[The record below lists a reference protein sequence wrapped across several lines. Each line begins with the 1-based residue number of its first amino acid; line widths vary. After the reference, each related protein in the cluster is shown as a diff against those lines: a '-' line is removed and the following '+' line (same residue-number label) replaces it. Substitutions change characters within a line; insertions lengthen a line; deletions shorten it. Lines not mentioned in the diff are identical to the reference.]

1 MPETT
6 RYRQLQDVASRLDIS
21 ASTLHRWTDEFT
33 GFLSPAAVSA
43 DTKQNRQYT
52 DEDLSTLIT
61 IKGLMGEGLS
71 YDQVHEHLAK
81 LDTSSGDS
89 TSGAISSESALA
101 LAPAVTFMTDTLQN
115 VADSQKAVL
124 NSQAANRELLGV
136 VLQDNFNLKEE
147 NKRLQERMLE
157 LEQAIN
163 QVRRDEEARRES
175 LRGEVDSRLQD
186 IRHLVMLQSRS
197 GCLGGLFGGGK

>member
-21 ASTLHRWTDEFT
+21 ASTLHRWTDEFAE
-33 GFLSPAAVSA
+33 FLSPEAVSA
-43 DTKQNRQYT
+43 EKKQSRQYT
-52 DEDLSTLIT
+52 DQDLTALIT
-61 IKGLMGEGLS
+61 IKGLMSEGLS
-71 YDQVHEHLAK
+71 YDQVREHLSK
-81 LDTSSGDS
+81 LETGNPESAGDEV
-89 TSGAISSESALA
+89 SSEPSLA
-101 LAPAVTFMTDTLQN
+101 LVPAVAFMTDTLQN

-147 NKRLQERMLE
+147 NKRLRERMLE
-157 LEQAIN
+157 LEQTIN
-163 QVRRDEEARRES
+163 QVRRDEEARREM
-175 LRGEVDSRLQD
+175 LRAEVDSRLQD

-197 GCLGGLFGGGK
+197 GCLGGLFGGGQ

>member
-6 RYRQLQDVASRLDIS
+6 RYRRLQDVASRLDIS
-21 ASTLHRWTDEFT
+21 ASTLHRWTDEFAA
-33 GFLSPAAVSA
+33 FLSPMAVSA
-43 DTKQNRQYT
+43 DKTQDRQYT
-52 DEDLSTLIT
+52 DEDMATLIN

-71 YDQVHEHLAK
+71 YDQVHEHLTE
-81 LDTSSGDS
+81 LDSSSGDS
-89 TSGAISSESALA
+89 PDSPTADEPSLA
-101 LAPAVTFMTDTLQN
+101 LVPAVSFMTDTLQN

-157 LEQAIN
+157 LEQSIN
-163 QVRRDEEARRES
+163 QLRREEQSRRES
-175 LRGEVDSRLQD
+175 LRAEVDSRLQD

>member
-6 RYRQLQDVASRLDIS
+6 RYRQLQDVASRLDVS
-21 ASTLHRWTDEFT
+21 ASTLHRWTDEFAE
-33 GFLSPAAVSA
+33 FLSPEAVSA
-43 DTKQNRQYT
+43 DKKQNRQYT
-52 DEDLSTLIT
+52 DGDLAALVT

-71 YDQVHEHLAK
+71 YDQVREHLAR
-81 LDTSSGDS
+81 LNTGSSDS
-89 TSGAISSESALA
+89 TSGSVSSEPSLA
-101 LAPAVTFMTDTLQN
+101 LVPAVAFMTDTLQN

-147 NKRLQERMLE
+147 NKRLRERMLE
-157 LEQAIN
+157 LEQTIN
-163 QVRRDEEARRES
+163 QVRRDEEARREA
-175 LRGEVDSRLQD
+175 LRAEVDSRLQD

-197 GCLGGLFGGGK
+197 GCLGGLFGGGR